1 MFVYVLT
8 GFYRGQHGCIG
19 VYSVFF
25 GTTWLDRVLQGFI
38 GVSRVL

>member
-19 VYSVFF
+19 VYSVYM
-25 GTTWLDRVLQGFI
+25 GPHDCIGYYRV
-38 GVSRVL
+38 V